1 MSTPEGRKLAR
12 VLVRKAEGDAKA
24 MRFLAS
30 NPEIDDEAIGF
41 HAQQAVEK
49 WIKAVMA
56 SAGLPEERTHDLGGL
71 LDILAAAGIEAP
83 PGSDQLDFLTGFAV
97 PLRYEERLDLDPL
110 ERETVVAL
118 VDEVGEWA
126 GRLA

>member
-1 MSTPEGRKLAR
+1 LSTPEGRNLAR

-30 NPEIDDEAIGF
+30 NPEIDDESIGF

-49 WIKAVMA
+49 WVKAVMA
-56 SAGLPEERTHDLGGL
+56 SSGLPEERTHDLGGL
-71 LDILAAAGIEAP
+71 LDILAAAEIELP
-83 PGSDQLDFLTGFAV
+83 PGSDRLDFLTGFAV

-110 ERETVVAL
+110 DRDGVVAL

-126 GRLA
+126 ERLA

>member
-126 GRLA
+126 RRLA

>member
-1 MSTPEGRKLAR
+1 LAR

-30 NPEIDDEAIGF
+30 NPEIDDESIGF

-49 WIKAVMA
+49 WVKAVMA
-56 SAGLPEERTHDLGGL
+56 SSGLPEERTHDLGGL
-71 LDILAAAGIEAP
+71 LDILAAAEIELP
-83 PGSDQLDFLTGFAV
+83 PGSDRLDFLTGFAV

-110 ERETVVAL
+110 DRDGVVAL

-126 GRLA
+126 ERLA